1 MARGH
6 QQSRR
11 TPPCHT
17 DAASLL
23 PATRLGAVKPII
35 IKRPDQ
41 IHQSSRESDLSAAQV
56 SLKSASP
63 RACKCASAQP
73 YLVTHVGLWCAN
85 CGCNE
90 RSCRRRPWEL
100 DDEGCTRSKL
110 SPHRMEPSTLNLI
123 QHHPGFLHRWA
134 RCSPAWHRGPDIIR
148 VPCGDPRECIGGSL
162 PADGSPTSN
171 QGEDINGNLSPQRC
185 KTAGESIRDSVKE
198 CCYVRC
204 KFQQVQTRYR
214 HGNPAFRSAVERAL
228 NSFCRLHMYVCTRH
242 GVAVPMQDCMPA
254 SCYARIA

>member
-1 MARGH
+1 VPPALDPERSPSDAGASSVETAPQAAPMKINNGRGH

-23 PATRLGAVKPII
+23 PATRLGAVEPIM

-41 IHQSSRESDLSAAQV
+41 THQSSRESDLSAAQV

-73 YLVTHVGLWCAN
+73 YLVTHVGLWCAD

-100 DDEGCTRSKL
+100 DDEGCTREAS
-110 SPHRMEPSTLNLI
+110 SHRI
-123 QHHPGFLHRWA
+123 RW
-134 RCSPAWHRGPDIIR
+134 S
-148 VPCGDPRECIGGSL
+148 
-162 PADGSPTSN
+162 
-171 QGEDINGNLSPQRC
+171 
-185 KTAGESIRDSVKE
+185 
-198 CCYVRC
+198 
-204 KFQQVQTRYR
+204 FQ
-214 HGNPAFRSAVERAL
+214 L
-228 NSFCRLHMYVCTRH
+228 
-242 GVAVPMQDCMPA
+242 
-254 SCYARIA
+254 